1 MLDKR
6 FEIDWVSSFTS
17 MGRQLKKKKKKNWTE
32 PNGEQELSILT
43 WLWAMLNKEIFNQ
56 VLNWY
61 GLYLIIPGGKSFYL

>member
-1 MLDKR
+1 MLDTQ
-6 FEIDWVSSFTS
+6 FEIDRVSIFTS
-17 MGRQLKKKKKKNWTE
+17 MGPQLKKNKKNWTE

>member
-1 MLDKR
+1 MLDKQ

-17 MGRQLKKKKKKNWTE
+17 MGRQLKKNWTE